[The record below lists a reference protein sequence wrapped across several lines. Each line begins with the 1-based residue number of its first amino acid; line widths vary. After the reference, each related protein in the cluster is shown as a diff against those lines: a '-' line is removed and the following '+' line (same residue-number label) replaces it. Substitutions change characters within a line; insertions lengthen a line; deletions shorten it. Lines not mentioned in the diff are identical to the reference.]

1 MKKGGLENWIF
12 EFKKYFWRMV
22 FAVLFFV
29 VAGGLNYF
37 VGRYADGNA
46 TILLNDPIFKYI
58 PAMDF
63 LGPLFVWGIFVSLG
77 ILFLYPF
84 IFRMKDFAFTLSQ
97 FALLVMIRNA
107 FVFLSGL
114 KSSADAVSVSFPW
127 IINNWNFQNDLM
139 FSGHVAM
146 PLLGFFIF
154 KDSKMRW
161 FFLADAILMGLVAL
175 LTHLHYSIDVLV
187 GVFVAYGSYKLGEWM
202 FGKWIRR

>member
-1 MKKGGLENWIF
+1 MKRGAVENWF
-12 EFKKYFWRMV
+12 KRFKKYFWRSV

-29 VAGGLNYF
+29 VAGTLNYF
-37 VGRYADGNA
+37 VGTYADGNG
-46 TILLNDPIFKYI
+46 TILLNDPFFRYLQ
-58 PAMDF
+58 ALDF
-63 LGPLFVWGIFVSLG
+63 LGPVFVWGIFVSIG
-77 ILFLYPF
+77 ILLLYPF
-84 IFRMKDFAFTLSQ
+84 IFRIKDFAFTLSQ

-114 KSSADAVSVSFPW
+114 RAPVDAVNVSFPG
-127 IINNWNFQNDLM
+127 IINLWNFQNDLM

-161 FFLADAILMGLVAL
+161 FFLADAILMGAVAL
-175 LTHLHYSIDVLV
+175 LTHLHYSIDILV

-202 FGKWIRR
+202 FGKWMRR